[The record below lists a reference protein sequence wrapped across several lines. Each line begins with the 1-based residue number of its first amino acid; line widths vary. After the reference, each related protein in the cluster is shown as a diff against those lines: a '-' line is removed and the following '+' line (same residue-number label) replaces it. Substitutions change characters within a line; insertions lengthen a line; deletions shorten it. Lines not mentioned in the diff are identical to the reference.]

1 MCDCPTPAV
10 QGQDRIPAW
19 LPSSHTP
26 NKGGSPVTTCIGP
39 YLSLP
44 MEDVLREAG
53 VDEAVHFCQ
62 LCDVP
67 QGHGRILWEWGHE

>member
-1 MCDCPTPAV
+1 M
-10 QGQDRIPAW
+10 
-19 LPSSHTP
+19 
-26 NKGGSPVTTCIGP
+26 GP
-39 YLSLP
+39 YLPLP

-67 QGHGRILWEWGHE
+67 QGHGSILWEWGHEGLELM

>member
-1 MCDCPTPAV
+1 M
-10 QGQDRIPAW
+10 
-19 LPSSHTP
+19 
-26 NKGGSPVTTCIGP
+26 GP
-39 YLSLP
+39 YLPLP

-67 QGHGRILWEWGHE
+67 QGHRRILRERGHEGLKLM